1 MQVVIDTNIIISAFL
16 PGQGSC
22 RLFMDQVF
30 AGQHEVIV
38 SETIMREY
46 EIKLRHPKFGFQ
58 ESTVKY
64 QRLSC

>member
-16 PGQGSC
+16 SGQGSC

-38 SETIMREY
+38 SETPTLI
-46 EIKLRHPKFGFQ
+46 IKSQ
-58 ESTVKY
+58 EDTKLY
-64 QRLSC
+64 DIA